1 MNFLIFS
8 IVLLLGAAVLFWLE
22 GKANKEGDP
31 IPQSIICMGV
41 LLVAF
46 FAFCISIIV

>member
-8 IVLLLGAAVLFWLE
+8 IVLLLGAVGLFWLE
-22 GKANKEGDP
+22 DKTKKDGDP
-31 IPQSIICMGV
+31 MPQSIVCMGV

-46 FAFCISIIV
+46 FAFCVSVII